1 MATDPWIEAGRKW
14 RAMVVQRDEECLLS
28 TFLEGSWEYEVVV
41 SSCLLILQSPVDQL
55 HDMMA

>member
-1 MATDPWIEAGRKW
+1 ML
-14 RAMVVQRDEECLLS
+14 VVN
-28 TFLEGSWEYEVVV
+28 LEGSWEYEVVV